1 MVIAS
6 EFYFPS
12 SDGRTLIHVN
22 QWTPLG
28 GPVAGVVQIAHGVAE
43 YGARYEPFARFL
55 CGHGF
60 AVVANDHLG
69 HGKSLVED
77 CPMVYFGDENGWRH
91 AVEDMEELRRRTAK
105 VFPGVPYFLFG
116 HSMGSFLSRTHLI
129 RYPGRLD
136 GCVLCGTGHMS
147 PALIAGGKLIAD
159 REIRRLGRKAY
170 SAKADQL
177 AFGAYNKP
185 FAPNRTRFD
194 WISTSEA
201 NVDAYIADPLCGGD
215 TTLGLFRDMLGGLG
229 IITKQANIERM
240 DKDLPVLFIAGDQ
253 DPVGEMGKGVRRAY
267 QAFRKAG
274 VGDVSIKLY
283 HGLRHEIL
291 NEASRRYVYQD
302 VLDWLETRAER
313 ADKASSS
320 VS

>member
-194 WISTSEA
+194 WISASEA

-291 NEASRRYVYQD
+291 NEASRRYIYQD

>member
-69 HGKSLVED
+69 HGKSLVEG

-194 WISTSEA
+194 WISASEA

-240 DKDLPVLFIAGDQ
+240 GTRTRWA
-253 DPVGEMGKGVRRAY
+253 RWARAC
-267 QAFRKAG
+267 G
-274 VGDVSIKLY
+274 
-283 HGLRHEIL
+283 GL
-291 NEASRRYVYQD
+291 
-302 VLDWLETRAER
+302 TRPSGRPAWGTCP
-313 ADKASSS
+313 SSS
-320 VS
+320 TMACAMRSSTRPAAGTSIRTCWTGWRPGPKGRTKPAAPCRDTMSKPGR